1 MTDKIN
7 PSHYHIGDIDTIDFL
22 RAKLTA
28 EEFRG
33 FCKGNVIK
41 YQSRAEHKGEPD
53 SDYAKASW
61 YGAWLEGRDPR
72 PPKPEVPL
80 APEPVVADPA
90 KFSADD

>member
-7 PSHYHIGDIDTIDFL
+7 PAHYHIGGEDLIDFL

-33 FCKGNVIK
+33 FCKGNNIK
-41 YQSRAEHKGEPD
+41 YLVRAEYKGERE

-61 YGAWLEGRDPR
+61 YAAWLEGRDPR
-72 PPKPEVPL
+72 PPKPITPV
-80 APEPVVADPA
+80 APEPVVADPTQ
-90 KFSADD
+90 FDLGE